1 MFFIEGG
8 FYAGYFSITGGFKQS
23 DKSEFEVLI
32 PPFCPAAVCDPR
44 VPPTFLCLAAAIGRP
59 GGEGSVP
66 GEFYKFCFPSPN
78 NGGGGAHVFL
88 KGEFGLRSSWNKLAK
103 PS

>member
-1 MFFIEGG
+1 MCFFIEGG

-44 VPPTFLCLAAAIGRP
+44 VPPTFLCLAAPIGRQ
-59 GGEGSVP
+59 GGEAQCQGTFVSSLFPLQTKV
-66 GEFYKFCFPSPN
+66 GEVARFSSRGKF
-78 NGGGGAHVFL
+78 
-88 KGEFGLRSSWNKLAK
+88 
-103 PS
+103 